1 MKPVPYLYIELLL
14 QAAPYAGQSS
24 APWQF
29 HKAIRGLYRCRRTAG
44 MDARPLLDCRITAAW
59 QYAAKLA
66 QEKTRS
72 CGFNRTFNLF
82 ANCSWKFPCSIRIY
96 DMESIY
102 RDYADSVSTAWK
114 GEDMAVEE
122 TNLQIQAGSE
132 KRTYSVQEIAD
143 ILQISRSMAY
153 NLCRQSLFKTVKVGK
168 YVRISKSSFDDW
180 LDSKN

>member
-1 MKPVPYLYIELLL
+1 
-14 QAAPYAGQSS
+14 
-24 APWQF
+24 
-29 HKAIRGLYRCRRTAG
+29 
-44 MDARPLLDCRITAAW
+44 
-59 QYAAKLA
+59 
-66 QEKTRS
+66 
-72 CGFNRTFNLF
+72 
-82 ANCSWKFPCSIRIY
+82 
-96 DMESIY
+96 MESIY

-153 NLCRQSLFKTVKVGK
+153 NLCRQSLSKTVKVGK